1 MILSTAIRAWLF
13 DFDGTLVE
21 PSIDFDAMRRAVL
34 EIVAR
39 YGLDPEPLARMY
51 TLELIERVEA
61 QLIRRGDGLARAF
74 VREAEEAI
82 GAIEIEAARNVSAYE
97 GAPDML
103 LRLMALGYRVGIV
116 TRNCRA
122 AVEQVMARNDLRCD
136 VLLTRDDVAQVKP
149 DPRHLLAALAALD
162 VLPQQAAMCGDHP
175 MDIAAGRA
183 IGATLTVGVLR
194 PGVAPDYFA
203 EAQPDLVLA
212 RVVDLL
218 DYLPDSLS
226 DQQKNAP

>member
-1 MILSTAIRAWLF
+1 MIFSTEIRAWLF

-34 EIVAR
+34 EVVAR
-39 YGLDPEPLARMY
+39 YGLDPDPLARMY
-51 TLELIERVEA
+51 TLELIGLVEA
-61 QLIRRGDGLARAF
+61 DLAQKGDGQTRAF

-82 GAIEIEAARNVSAYE
+82 VAIEVEAARNVSAYQ

-103 LRLMALGYRVGIV
+103 RRLMALGYRVGIV

-122 AVEQVMARNDLRCD
+122 AVEQVVARNDIRCD

-162 VLPQQAAMCGDHP
+162 VPPQQAAMCGDHP

-183 IGATLTVGVLR
+183 IGAALTVGVLR
-194 PGVAPDYFA
+194 SGVAPDYFA
-203 EAQPDLVLA
+203 EAQPDLVLS

-218 DYLPDSLS
+218 DHLPA
-226 DQQKNAP
+226 K